1 MEHDQTTQQAELLV
15 RILVIE
21 RQLLEFEKSRDKIL
35 IGQEEYNSKLEV
47 MKDNI
52 RQYKNIP
59 DIVSKIEKIE
69 SRLNTIDLEMVSMA
83 PIKKVV
89 SYASMFIVATMLT
102 AFWGVITNNQTKNDY
117 SEIAKKIISEY
128 NKGGEKNNNGK

>member
-1 MEHDQTTQQAELLV
+1 VEHDQTTQQAELLV

-35 IGQEEYNSKLEV
+35 IGQEEYNAKLEA

-59 DIVSKIEKIE
+59 DIVSKIEKME

-89 SYASMFIVATMLT
+89 SYASMFIIATMLT
-102 AFWGVITNNQTKNDY
+102 AFWGVITNNQSKTDY

-128 NKGGEKNNNGK
+128 NKGEEKNNNGK

>member
-35 IGQEEYNSKLEV
+35 IGQEEYNAKLEA

-59 DIVSKIEKIE
+59 DIVSKIEKME

-89 SYASMFIVATMLT
+89 SYASMFIIATMLT
-102 AFWGVITNNQTKNDY
+102 AFWGVITNNQSKTDY

-128 NKGGEKNNNGK
+128 NKGEEKNNNGK